1 VTETV
6 VAFGEQRRLVGTL
19 SLPDRVERDAIA
31 VLLPNTG
38 LEHRVGPNRLHVYLA
53 RALAEAGFPTLRFD
67 LSGMGDSTAS
77 DTSDPSRDFGT
88 AMDALES
95 RGIARRFAALGL
107 CSGAHDAHRAL
118 CTDRRLIAG
127 AFIDGYLFATP
138 RFYLTYAW
146 QRATD
151 PARILRKL
159 SKVLR
164 VGPEADHADRSPV
177 DLDFFRQPTKS
188 EMERDL
194 AAFMARGIVLSY
206 IFTGQVQHRYNYAS
220 QMTDAFP
227 ELRRYARAEVRYLIM
242 ADHTFSQDAMREEL
256 AGVLVGWMRTCAS
269 VADGQLHRREE
280 PAASLPSSV
289 TGSTERRLEVLRR
302 GVHRV
307 GLFLSTGLLLS

>member
-1 VTETV
+1 MT
-6 VAFGEQRRLVGTL
+6 FGERGHLVGTM
-19 SLPDRVERDAIA
+19 SLPDRVDRDRIA

-53 RALAEAGFPTLRFD
+53 RALADAGFPTLRLD
-67 LSGMGDSTAS
+67 LSGMGDSTSS
-77 DTSDPSRDFGT
+77 DTADPLRDLGA

-95 RGIARRFAALGL
+95 HGIARRFAALGL
-107 CSGAHDAHRAL
+107 CSGAHDAHRVL
-118 CTDRRLIAG
+118 CSDHRLVAG
-127 AFIDGYLFATP
+127 AFIDGYLFPTP

-159 SKVLR
+159 SKILR

-177 DLDFFRQPTKS
+177 DLDFFRQPTRA
-188 EMERDL
+188 EMKRDL
-194 AAFMARGIVLSY
+194 AAFIARGLVLSY

-242 ADHTFSQDAMREEL
+242 ADHTFSQESMREEL
-256 AGVLVGWMRTCAS
+256 GRVLVRWMRRCSDVLGNQPHRTAEAAAS
-269 VADGQLHRREE
+269 VRLPIRPSADPHRE
-280 PAASLPSSV
+280 AL
-289 TGSTERRLEVLRR
+289 GSATRR
-302 GVHRV
+302 G
-307 GLFLSTGLLLS
+307 GLLA

>member
-1 VTETV
+1 MTEV
-6 VAFGEQRRLVGTL
+6 VLAFGEQRRLVGTI

-53 RALAEAGFPTLRFD
+53 RALAEAGFPTLRLD

-77 DTSDPSRDFGT
+77 DAADPSRDLVA

-95 RGIARRFAALGL
+95 RGIARRFAVLGL

-118 CTDRRLIAG
+118 CTDHRLVAG

-151 PARILRKL
+151 PARVLRKL
-159 SKVLR
+159 SKILR

-177 DLDFFRQPTKS
+177 DLDFFRQPVKS
-188 EMERDL
+188 EMKSDL
-194 AAFMARGIVLSY
+194 AAFIARGIVLSY

-227 ELRRYARAEVRYLIM
+227 ELRRYANAEVRYLIM

-256 AGVLVGWMRTCAS
+256 AGVLVGWMRRCAD
-269 VADGQLHRREE
+269 VIEGQPHRSAEA
-280 PAASLPSSV
+280 AAS
-289 TGSTERRLEVLRR
+289 RLSPIR
-302 GVHRV
+302 H
-307 GLFLSTGLLLS
+307 FLSTGFLLP

>member
-1 VTETV
+1 MTELVMT
-6 VAFGEQRRLVGTL
+6 FGEHKRLVGTL
-19 SLPDRVERDAIA
+19 SLPDRVDRDGVA

-53 RALAEAGFPTLRFD
+53 RALADAGFPTLRLD

-77 DTSDPSRDFGT
+77 DTSDPPRDLMC

-95 RGIARRFAALGL
+95 RGVAGRFAALGL

-118 CTDRRLIAG
+118 CVDRRLVAG

-151 PARILRKL
+151 PARMLRKF
-159 SKVLR
+159 SKVLG

-177 DLDFFRQPTKS
+177 DLDFFRQPTRS
-188 EMERDL
+188 AMRRDL
-194 AAFMARGIVLSY
+194 ADFIARGIVLSY
-206 IFTGQVQHRYNYAS
+206 IFTGQVQHRYNYAN

-227 ELRRYARAEVRYLIM
+227 ELRNYARAEVRYLIM
-242 ADHTFSQDAMREEL
+242 ADHTFSQEPMRQEL
-256 AGVLVGWMRTCAS
+256 AAVLVGWMQRCMALKERPSAQAMQRLPDAGSFALGIETRPRQQIEHLAPGRTP
-269 VADGQLHRREE
+269 LHEE
-280 PAASLPSSV
+280 RNA
-289 TGSTERRLEVLRR
+289 
-302 GVHRV
+302 
-307 GLFLSTGLLLS
+307 